1 MEFLT
6 DWISNIVLII
16 LLSVIVDLLLPN
28 NGFQKYIKMVVGLLL
43 ILAILNPLLKVAGTN
58 VDKVFEKIGID
69 SKVKESEI
77 KNSIDTKKK
86 EIQDSQSAYILE
98 QTRVHM
104 ENLVKEELK
113 ARYEVTITDL
123 VLVPKQTAGGTFNAD
138 DIQTVQVTLA
148 ASENEKQITV
158 PAVKNVEISAE
169 QPVQEERA
177 SLPSKPVQ
185 KFLAKKWQIKEKN
198 VVIFTEG
205 GEEHGEKREQ

>member
-43 ILAILNPLLKVAGTN
+43 ILAILNPLLKVAGSN

-113 ARYEVTITDL
+113 ARYEVTISDL
-123 VLVPKQTAGGTFNAD
+123 VLVPKKTAGNTSNPD
-138 DIQTVQVTLA
+138 DIQSVQVTLA
-148 ASENEKQITV
+148 AAANEKQITV
-158 PAVKNVEISAE
+158 PAVKNVEINAE
-169 QPVQEERA
+169 QPVQEQRA
-177 SLPSKPVQ
+177 PFQSKPVQ
-185 KFLAKKWQIKEKN
+185 AFLAKKWQMKEKN

-205 GEEHGEKREQ
+205 GEEHGEKKRQ

>member
-43 ILAILNPLLKVAGTN
+43 ILAILNPLLKAAGSN

-69 SKVKESEI
+69 SRVKESEI

-113 ARYEVTITDL
+113 TRYEVTISDL
-123 VLVPKQTAGGTFNAD
+123 VLVPKQTAESTSNPD
-138 DIQTVQVTLA
+138 DIQSVQVTLA
-148 ASENEKQITV
+148 AAENEKQITV
-158 PAVKNVEISAE
+158 PAVKNVEINSE
-169 QPVQEERA
+169 QPVQEKRA
-177 SLPSKPVQ
+177 PFQSKPVQ
-185 KFLAKKWQIKEKN
+185 AFLAKKWQMKEKN
-198 VVIFTEG
+198 VEIFTEG
-205 GEEHGEKREQ
+205 GEEHGEKRQQ